1 MSLVF
6 TSLSEPSQVCEY
18 CEGGKVPS
26 SLQSRRTNGNP
37 HLGVFLGLEMM
48 MYTFG
53 MDPFWFL
60 CLVIVVSIIFILGI
74 FGVDFERLIKTR
86 QEENK
91 RQKGQ
96 AERKGITPKLECL
109 VEEILAGQNKNDEF
123 IHPTS

>member
-1 MSLVF
+1 
-6 TSLSEPSQVCEY
+6 
-18 CEGGKVPS
+18 
-26 SLQSRRTNGNP
+26 
-37 HLGVFLGLEMM
+37 

-53 MDPFWFL
+53 MDPFRFL

-96 AERKGITPKLECL
+96 AERKGITPKFECL

-123 IHPTS
+123 REISIFEDISLVAVKKILRSLTWNEGDKNALIPSF